1 MLSKKIVILVV
12 VSALIFST
20 IAVGAVFSSG
30 EIDDDETREF
40 SWDGDDGQDAGI
52 CGGGDLPGPG
62 GPQ

>member
-1 MLSKKIVILVV
+1 MLSKKIILLVV
-12 VSALIFST
+12 VSALLFST

-30 EIDDDETREF
+30 EMNGDETREF
-40 SWDGDDGQDAGI
+40 SWEGDDGQGVGI